1 VRILRLGLWFGI
13 LTGLGEL
20 VFLAARKFI
29 RHKFLFI
36 TPDVLWMGPAANA
49 VLFLLVGL
57 LLVLL
62 HRAGMRRIGWQAAFG
77 VYLFLAAL
85 AATYMYP
92 PLSWIAGLLLA
103 LGVGI
108 QGARMA
114 GRYGEGIDRLVGRT
128 VAPLVL
134 LVGLAGVGLHGW
146 YYLNERRSLARIG
159 TARSN
164 SPNVLLI
171 VLDTVRSLS
180 LSLYG
185 YGKPTTPELARR
197 AGDGAVFTRVLSTA
211 PWTFPSH
218 ATMFTGRLPHEL
230 TASWMTAMDG
240 RYPTLAELL
249 GSRGYVTAG
258 FAANTLYCSRETGL
272 ARGFAHWRDYSISAA
287 EIGHSAALPRALLEA
302 QWFRRLTGN
311 FQLYGRK
318 TAADINHQ
326 FLGWLGHGRRQPFFA
341 FLNYFDAHGP
351 YLPPPAFAAPFQS
364 RAPENPLRRFTD
376 RPKRGVPD
384 STILREEQEAYDG
397 TIAYLDAQLEQLFQ
411 ELERRGEMENTLVI
425 VTSDHGEEFGEHG
438 LMGHGNSLYRPALQ
452 VPLVI
457 WRKGAIPAGTVVDA
471 PVSLRDLAATILEQV
486 DGSPSRQVPGWPLS
500 RFWTVGDNARVS
512 GGDTLV
518 AEVAY
523 TPRLPE
529 WYPVSKGNL
538 KSIAQG
544 GLRYIRNGD
553 GRAELYDFN
562 NDVLERSDLAADS
575 SYAGRVDDF
584 RQMLVQVAGDTG
596 RTRPVRAP

>member
-20 VFLAARKFI
+20 AFLAARKFI

-36 TPDVLWMGPAANA
+36 SPDVLWMAPAANA
-49 VLFLLVGL
+49 IMFLLAGL

-62 HRAGMRRIGWQAAFG
+62 ERAGVRRVGWQTAFG

-85 AATYMYP
+85 AATFMYP
-92 PLSWIAGLLLA
+92 PLSWIAGLVLA
-103 LGVGI
+103 LGVGV

-114 GRYGEGIDRLVGRT
+114 GRHGEGIDRLVRRT
-128 VAPLVL
+128 VTPLVL
-134 LVGLAGVGLHGW
+134 LVGLAGLGLHGW
-146 YYLNERRSLARIG
+146 YYLSERRSLARMG
-159 TARSN
+159 TARGN
-164 SPNVLLI
+164 TPNVLLI

-185 YGKPTTPELARR
+185 YDKPTTPGLAKR
-197 AGDGAVFTRVLSTA
+197 ARNGVVFTRALSTA

-272 ARGFAHWRDYSISAA
+272 SRGFAHWRDYGISAA
-287 EIGHSAALPRALLEA
+287 EIAHSAALPRALMEA
-302 QWFRRLTGN
+302 PWFRRVTGN
-311 FQLYGRK
+311 YQLYGRK
-318 TAADINHQ
+318 SAETINRE
-326 FLGWLGHGRRQPFFA
+326 FLGWLGNGKPQPFFA

-351 YLPPPAFAAPFQS
+351 YLPPRQFAAPFQS
-364 RAPENPLRRFTD
+364 HVPENPLRRFTD

-384 STILREEQEAYDG
+384 SMILREEHEAYDG
-397 TIAYLDAQLEQLFQ
+397 TIAYLDAQLDQLFQ
-411 ELERRGEMENTLVI
+411 ELERRGDMENTLVI

-457 WRKGAIPAGTVVDA
+457 WRKGAIPAGAMVDA
-471 PVSLRDLAATILEQV
+471 PVSLRDLAATILEEV
-486 DGSPSRQVPGWPLS
+486 DGTASQQVPGLSLS
-500 RFWTVGDNARVS
+500 RFWAGGDNARVS

-518 AEVAY
+518 SEVAY

-538 KSIAQG
+538 KSVAQA

-553 GRAELYDFN
+553 GRAELYDFD
-562 NDVLERSDLAADS
+562 NDMLEKRDLAADS
-575 SYAGRVDDF
+575 SYAERLERF
-584 RQMLVQVAGDTG
+584 RRMLVQVAGDTG
-596 RTRPVRAP
+596 KRRVGAP